1 MSEWGSKF
9 EKRGIWWVKF
19 YDHGKLYRESTGLR
33 GEPGEKAANRRLARA
48 QTEIEAGTFQPKVKP
63 LLFEEMADLLT
74 QDYEVNEK
82 KSVSYVYRV
91 RSLRDYFKGMRADE
105 IPAKVGAYI

>member
-82 KSVSYVYRV
+82 KT
-91 RSLRDYFKGMRADE
+91 L
-105 IPAKVGAYI
+105 